1 MGKVKVLTAREAVDM
16 IKDGATVTMS
26 GFVANG
32 YAEALHVAGHRLL
45 LFSRSG

>member
-32 YAEALHVAGHRLL
+32 YAEALHIAAEE
-45 LFSRSG
+45 